1 MAPPQTKGTVT
12 PLGSLFSE
20 EEARKAAIFVEE
32 RIREKREEMNRLQQF
47 VDEND
52 NLIGLVKKL
61 PDQLHHNI
69 MVPFGKK
76 AFLPGRLIHTN
87 ECLVFLGENY
97 YTDRTSK
104 QTVDVL
110 RRRDKTLQSQI
121 HALKAEIDDFQTE
134 ASFFAKTASEVS
146 EGLLEIRE
154 EYEDEEEK
162 DSSATVL
169 QPGVKKESSGEGE
182 VEDDEFARIM
192 SKLNELEMEEAQEER
207 EGGDDKSEEHDVE
220 ESEQDI
226 VKGVGDKPDDNLIGY
241 EESGAKQETAISVLE
256 KVSGHSSVGDLRFS
270 EPRVKANV
278 VLPEK
283 HPHKDIDDPSRCI
296 GLKPQY
302 LQKDQ
307 SRGGTPQQNAETWR
321 DFQATSVLSRA
332 KASSSVVG
340 PQNIESPIQK
350 PEPKFGT
357 NKAFTGSIV
366 EHTDNL
372 ETNTRGQVQPSGSR
386 PSKPVSRFK
395 AQRR

>member
-20 EEARKAAIFVEE
+20 EEARKAASFVEE

-52 NLIGLVKKL
+52 NLISLVKKL

-76 AFLPGRLIHTN
+76 AFFPGRLIHTN

-121 HALKAEIDDFQTE
+121 HSLKAEIDDFQTE

-154 EYEDEEEK
+154 EYEDDEEEE

-169 QPGVKKESSGEGE
+169 TPGVKKEESSGHTGGEAGEGE
-182 VEDDEFARIM
+182 DKDDEFARIM
-192 SKLNELEMEEAQEER
+192 AKLNELEMEEEQEEG
-207 EGGDDKSEEHDVE
+207 EGEDEDDGSKEHDVE

-226 VKGVGDKPDDNLIGY
+226 VKGLGDDNRIG
-241 EESGAKQETAISVLE
+241 SVLD
-256 KVSGHSSVGDLRFS
+256 KVSGHSSS
-270 EPRVKANV
+270 
-278 VLPEK
+278 
-283 HPHKDIDDPSRCI
+283 I
-296 GLKPQY
+296 GPKPQY
-302 LQKDQ
+302 LQKEDQ
-307 SRGGTPQQNAETWR
+307 PRGGIPQQNAETWR
-321 DFQATSVLSRA
+321 DFQATASAVSRA
-332 KASSSVVG
+332 KASSSTVV
-340 PQNIESPIQK
+340 PQKIESPIQK
-350 PEPKFGT
+350 PEPKFDT

-366 EHTDNL
+366 EHFHNL
-372 ETNTRGQVQPSGSR
+372 ETNTHGKMQPSGSQ